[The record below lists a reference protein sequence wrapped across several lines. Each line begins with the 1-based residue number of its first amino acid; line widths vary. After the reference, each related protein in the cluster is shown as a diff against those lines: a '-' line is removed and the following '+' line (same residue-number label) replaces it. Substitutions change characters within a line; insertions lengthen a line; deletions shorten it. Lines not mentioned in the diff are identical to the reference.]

1 MAWSNPK
8 KPYEHVG
15 YCSLS
20 DTPGMAMVTNFKKGD
35 PIIFFLSISFHLF
48 VMDFSQIWASQAG
61 RAKAGFSQVRAL
73 DNLLEQRIC
82 ARRFCCLHMS
92 TSLTSLVWRAWA
104 LWIPWIPW
112 AGWNLRAGVPLD
124 FEHHLSAA
132 SLHCPGPGV
141 DVEQTG
147 FTGFTAFWNSEVIQ
161 ELKIF

>member
-73 DNLLEQRIC
+73 DNLLGTEDLREEVLLFAHVDQPDQLGVKSLGPLDPLDPLGR
-82 ARRFCCLHMS
+82 MES
-92 TSLTSLVWRAWA
+92 TSGS
-104 LWIPWIPW
+104 
-112 AGWNLRAGVPLD
+112 
-124 FEHHLSAA
+124 SA
-132 SLHCPGPGV
+132 
-141 DVEQTG
+141 
-147 FTGFTAFWNSEVIQ
+147 
-161 ELKIF
+161 

>member
-1 MAWSNPK
+1 
-8 KPYEHVG
+8 
-15 YCSLS
+15 
-20 DTPGMAMVTNFKKGD
+20 MVTNFKKGD

-73 DNLLEQRIC
+73 DNLLGTEDLREEV
-82 ARRFCCLHMS
+82 L
-92 TSLTSLVWRAWA
+92 